1 MIVDRRDLWPD
12 PVGAAG
18 EPDNDLVTLY
28 ESRLD
33 IPNRLWTDLIAVPGD
48 VEILA
53 TDLRWFLENHP
64 VLGAEMNCR
73 ALEGAQMRLTLPDPD
88 SADSASPPEKLE
100 TAAAVRRTLAF
111 LDPMLDI
118 DRAINSQLR
127 LHTGSALTIY
137 RFGSEMLVHH
147 ALPGLPE
154 SLAPAWHLR
163 RTV

>member
-53 TDLRWFLENHP
+53 TDLRWFLE
-64 VLGAEMNCR
+64 
-73 ALEGAQMRLTLPDPD
+73 T
-88 SADSASPPEKLE
+88 
-100 TAAAVRRTLAF
+100 RT
-111 LDPMLDI
+111 
-118 DRAINSQLR
+118 
-127 LHTGSALTIY
+127 ALTA
-137 RFGSEMLVHH
+137 LVPRKARDRSGRPAH
-147 ALPGLPE
+147 PGLP
-154 SLAPAWHLR
+154 
-163 RTV
+163 